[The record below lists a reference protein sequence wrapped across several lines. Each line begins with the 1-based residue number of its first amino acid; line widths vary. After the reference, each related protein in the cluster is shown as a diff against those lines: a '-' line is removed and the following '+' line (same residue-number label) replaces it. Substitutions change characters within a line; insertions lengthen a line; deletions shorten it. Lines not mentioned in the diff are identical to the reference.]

1 MGVST
6 SAWIAVAAALCL
18 LTACGEDEQRANSR
32 GAAGGPAATTKTA
45 EKAGPKGS
53 APAKAGGEGED
64 LANVPEKLRGVD
76 WNAKDDLEL
85 RDARDP
91 FKYFLDDVLPRAA
104 DEKAV
109 VDSPCRGPLC
119 EEDAGALKLMAIIT
133 GTSVHKAMMLDA
145 KSIGHVVRAGDVIGK
160 EPYRVTRITRN
171 EVVLKPLQPPAP
183 GQPPAQEIVKK
194 LLGDQELQELLP

>member
-1 MGVST
+1 MGKST
-6 SAWIAVAAALCL
+6 SAWIAATAALCL
-18 LTACGEDEQRANSR
+18 LTACGEEEQRAGSR
-32 GAAGGPAATTKTA
+32 GAAGGATTATKPT
-45 EKAGPKGS
+45 EKAGSG
-53 APAKAGGEGED
+53 AKAGAAAD
-64 LANVPEKLRGVD
+64 DALANVPEKLRGVD

-104 DEKAV
+104 DAKAV

-119 EEDAGALKLMAIIT
+119 EEDAGGLKLMAIIT

-145 KSIGHVVRAGDVIGK
+145 KNIGHVVRAGDVIGK

>member
-1 MGVST
+1 MGKST
-6 SAWIAVAAALCL
+6 SAWIAAAAALWL
-18 LTACGEDEQRANSR
+18 LTACGEEEQRANTR
-32 GAAGGPAATTKTA
+32 GAAGGATTAAKPA
-45 EKAGPKGS
+45 EKAGTKG
-53 APAKAGGEGED
+53 AATAGD
-64 LANVPEKLRGVD
+64 ALANIPEKLRGVD

-104 DEKAV
+104 DAKAV

-119 EEDAGALKLMAIIT
+119 EEDAAGLKLMAIIT

-145 KSIGHVVRAGDVIGK
+145 KNIGHVVRAGDVIGK

-183 GQPPAQEIVKK
+183 GQPPAQEIVKR